1 MSRAEEA
8 AKRAE
13 LAAAQERAE
22 SLQAQKLI
30 DEFLAAAKARGVTP
44 QPLRARLFSGQ
55 SVKTDKVGWYL
66 RKNQSVAVG
75 DDGSY
80 YVLIVPGGLR
90 ERFSGVKLRPSPPPL
105 VVGKGGRDGETGDL
119 ADFLQLRLEPGWA
132 AS

>member
-119 ADFLQLRLEPGWA
+119 AVFLQLRLEPGWA